1 MSYNDVIQ
9 DAQDQMHKAFE
20 YLEKELKGIRT
31 GRASSAL
38 VEFIKVEAWGSLQ
51 DIRSV
56 AMVSVPET
64 TQIVIKP
71 YDGSIKQEILK
82 AIQNSDL
89 GLNGMVDGDVIRVN
103 VPPPSADRRKQLSA
117 QVGKLGEEARVS
129 VRNVRRDT
137 LKAIGSLTKDQGLS
151 EDDQKRAEKQ
161 VEDAT
166 KGAIAKVD
174 TAADTKSKEI
184 EAI

>member
-1 MSYNDVIQ
+1 MSYNDAIQ
-9 DAQDQMHKAFE
+9 DAKDQMQKAFE

-82 AIQNSDL
+82 AIQIQTWGSTAWW
-89 GLNGMVDGDVIRVN
+89 MAMS
-103 VPPPSADRRKQLSA
+103 SA
-117 QVGKLGEEARVS
+117 
-129 VRNVRRDT
+129 
-137 LKAIGSLTKDQGLS
+137 
-151 EDDQKRAEKQ
+151 
-161 VEDAT
+161 
-166 KGAIAKVD
+166 
-174 TAADTKSKEI
+174 
-184 EAI
+184 

>member
-1 MSYNDVIQ
+1 M
-9 DAQDQMHKAFE
+9 
-20 YLEKELKGIRT
+20 
-31 GRASSAL
+31 
-38 VEFIKVEAWGSLQ
+38 
-51 DIRSV
+51 
-56 AMVSVPET
+56 
-64 TQIVIKP
+64 IKP
-71 YDGSIKQEILK
+71 YDASIKQEILK

-137 LKAIGSLTKDQGLS
+137 MKAIGSLTKDQGLS

-166 KGAIAKVD
+166 KDAIAKVD
-174 TAADTKSKEI
+174 AAAESKAKEI

>member
-1 MSYNDVIQ
+1 
-9 DAQDQMHKAFE
+9 
-20 YLEKELKGIRT
+20 
-31 GRASSAL
+31 
-38 VEFIKVEAWGSLQ
+38 
-51 DIRSV
+51 
-56 AMVSVPET
+56 MVSVPET

-103 VPPPSADRRKQLSA
+103 VPPPSADRRNNWP

-137 LKAIGSLTKDQGLS
+137 
-151 EDDQKRAEKQ
+151 
-161 VEDAT
+161 
-166 KGAIAKVD
+166 
-174 TAADTKSKEI
+174 
-184 EAI
+184 

>member
-1 MSYNDVIQ
+1 MSYNDAIQ
-9 DAQDQMHKAFE
+9 DAKDQMQKAFE

-89 GLNGMVDGDVIRVN
+89 GLNGTVDGDVIRVN
-103 VPPPSADRRKQLSA
+103 VPHHRPTAENNWPLKWASSVK
-117 QVGKLGEEARVS
+117 KLGYP
-129 VRNVRRDT
+129 
-137 LKAIGSLTKDQGLS
+137 S
-151 EDDQKRAEKQ
+151 EMFA
-161 VEDAT
+161 VT
-166 KGAIAKVD
+166 P
-174 TAADTKSKEI
+174 
-184 EAI
+184 